1 MTLTHAGSCCVT
13 LGEPRNRT
21 SAPDRR
27 VCPSAFAAGFRG
39 YLKSVTAELSEK
51 IMRADAGLSNRV
63 RYLARLI
70 AHYSE
75 FHRIAHFAGN
85 LDSLKVAYANSDA
98 EAKPILLRQ
107 FDAIAHQLNM
117 ANGVS
122 KTTFADRLENDLAA
136 VLSAVK
142 LPDAELRVL
151 DLPSS
156 TGIAC
161 IRSLAQLQE
170 RYQITSYVLGDKFHA
185 ILYDPCRQCVFDDQ
199 GNLLQVGFNHVFFT
213 THRGSVLGS
222 RYSFLTKVLA
232 FPHRLIA
239 WYLRRRFHFN
249 PDAQYKRLPVVHPAV
264 EELLGKSAFGLQEID
279 VFQPIPGRYELIL
292 SFNLLSLYYFTS
304 DAISVGIRNLAAA
317 LSEGGFLILG
327 NWQAV
332 AAFQKREGSLVLRF
346 RKGNWKTLGVE
357 NEIAAPSASQRG
369 LH

>member
-1 MTLTHAGSCCVT
+1 MSPLTHAGSCCVT

-199 GNLLQVGFNHVFFT
+199 GIFTPSRFQPCILHHSSRQRFGESLQLLNEGVGFSSPSH
-213 THRGSVLGS
+213 
-222 RYSFLTKVLA
+222 
-232 FPHRLIA
+232 
-239 WYLRRRFHFN
+239 
-249 PDAQYKRLPVVHPAV
+249 
-264 EELLGKSAFGLQEID
+264 
-279 VFQPIPGRYELIL
+279 
-292 SFNLLSLYYFTS
+292 
-304 DAISVGIRNLAAA
+304 
-317 LSEGGFLILG
+317 
-327 NWQAV
+327 
-332 AAFQKREGSLVLRF
+332 SLVFTKAIPL
-346 RKGNWKTLGVE
+346 
-357 NEIAAPSASQRG
+357 
-369 LH
+369 